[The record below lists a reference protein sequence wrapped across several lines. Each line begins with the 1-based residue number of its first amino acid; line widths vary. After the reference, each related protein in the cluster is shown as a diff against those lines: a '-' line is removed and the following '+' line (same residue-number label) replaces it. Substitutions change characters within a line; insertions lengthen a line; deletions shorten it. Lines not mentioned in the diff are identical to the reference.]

1 MKTYIK
7 QKLTESRKL
16 KDYCRYGLM
25 FSFILI
31 SMGSWNTLRAE
42 FIIGADDLLGISVY
56 GYEDLKSEARV
67 SSSGRISFPLVGEL
81 NVAGLSTFKIEQ
93 LIADSLTKGKFI
105 QNAPVTVT
113 VLENNS
119 QRVSIL
125 GQVHKP
131 GRYPLDSVT
140 TLVDVVA
147 MAGGIKE
154 SGDETIILTHFV
166 NGKAHKKVID
176 LYAMLESTDQ
186 NNLIRVMPR
195 DRIFVPKAPLFY
207 IYGEVKNPGGYKTVN
222 NMTIVKALSIGGGL
236 TKVGNQNSIIIKRKD
251 NNGVLQ
257 EVDAELT
264 DQVLKDDVVFVKE
277 RWF

>member
-1 MKTYIK
+1 
-7 QKLTESRKL
+7 
-16 KDYCRYGLM
+16 
-25 FSFILI
+25 
-31 SMGSWNTLRAE
+31 MGGWNTLRAE

-56 GYEDLKSEARV
+56 GYKDLESKARV
-67 SSSGRISFPLVGEL
+67 SSNGRISFPLIGEL
-81 NVAGLSTFKIEQ
+81 NVAGLSTFKVEK
-93 LIADSLTKGKFI
+93 LIAASLTEGKFI
-105 QNAPVTVT
+105 QDAPVTVT

-125 GQVHKP
+125 GQVNKP
-131 GRYPLDSVT
+131 GRYALGSVT

-154 SGDETIILTHFV
+154 SGDETVILTHFI
-166 NGKAHKKVID
+166 NGKAHKKVIN
-176 LYAMLESTDQ
+176 LYAMLKSTDQ
-186 NNLIRVMPR
+186 KNLIRIMSR

-207 IYGEVKNPGGYKTVN
+207 IYGEVQQPGGYKIVN

-236 TKVGNQNSIIIKRKD
+236 TKTASQSGIIIKRKD
-251 NNGVLQ
+251 SKGVLQ